1 MLDEKTYRQFIEA
14 VELTDVVLSKVSLQ
28 LDRLDTSLPSSLA
41 ADTKFKSSRVML
53 DDNVLRLRGSFTVIG
68 HTSSEELE
76 ERIFSLLFDVD
87 LVYSISGFNTGDL
100 GEEELSELLGA
111 FESRNV
117 PLNVW
122 PYAREFVSSMTVRM
136 GFPALVLSSYK
147 VIR

>member
-68 HTSSEELE
+68 HTSVSYTHL
-76 ERIFSLLFDVD
+76 DV
-87 LVYSISGFNTGDL
+87 YKRQGCTGGRQGTRAQRSGRPVG
-100 GEEELSELLGA
+100 G
-111 FESRNV
+111 RV
-117 PLNVW
+117 
-122 PYAREFVSSMTVRM
+122 
-136 GFPALVLSSYK
+136 
-147 VIR
+147 